1 MDYFLIA
8 FSTVLIMLSYACPG
22 FIMIKT
28 KLLPSDSISA
38 FAKLLLYVCQPML
51 IISSIQR
58 VGYSFDMVKKMGF
71 VLIFMT
77 LAQCVMVGVAYMA
90 MRKRTSDAKNRI
102 YIISTCLGNFAFM
115 GVPIL
120 EALLPEYPEAVTLS
134 AMASLSLNIIGWTLA
149 SAIIANNK
157 SYINLKKLFLNPAV
171 IGLYVALPLFFLNIQ
186 LPKQV
191 GDMVSLLGKMTTPL
205 CMLIMGMRLA
215 TTSFRSVFG
224 RPFQYLIIAI
234 KQIVFPL
241 ACLGILLL
249 IPIDANI
256 RATVFIMMCCPIASM
271 VLNFSEIIGEGQ
283 DTAAALVLLSTVLS
297 TITIPFMVLLI

>member
-1 MDYFLIA
+1 MNYFLIA
-8 FSTVLIMLSYACPG
+8 FSTVLIMLAYACPG

-77 LAQCVMVGVAYMA
+77 LAQCVMVGVAYIV
-90 MRKRTSDAKNRI
+90 MRKKTSDAKNRI

-171 IGLYVALPLFFLNIQ
+171 IGLYVAIPLFILNIK
-186 LPKQV
+186 LPTQV

-215 TTSFRSVFG
+215 TTSPRSVFA

-241 ACLGILLL
+241 VCLGLLFL